1 MAKHELE
8 LVELTNMC
16 MIYDKETE
24 KVLVQVRDKNDW
36 DGISFPGGH
45 VEKGESFNQSVIRE
59 VEEETGLLIEN
70 LIPCGYKDWYDF
82 KKKKRYIVFMYK
94 TTTYSGTLIPRSH
107 EGENRWMT
115 IDNIR
120 NSNLVAPD
128 FVEMLDIML
137 GTVQHTEFFYE
148 DTKNEDENKRW
159 VKRFY

>member
-16 MIYDKETE
+16 MIYDKKTD

-59 VEEETGLLIEN
+59 VAEETGLLIEN
-70 LIPCGYKDWYDF
+70 LVFCGIKDWYDF
-82 KKKKRYIVFMYK
+82 KKQKRYVVLMYK
-94 TTTYSGTLIPRSH
+94 TSTYSGTIIPRSH
-107 EGENRWMT
+107 EGENKWLT
-115 IDNIR
+115 TADIR
-120 NSNLVAPD
+120 KSSSVAPD
-128 FVEMLDIML
+128 FIEMLDIML
-137 GTVQHTEFFYE
+137 GTVSHTEFFYE

-159 VKRFY
+159 VKKFY